1 MSENQNIETK
11 KCKHCQSDIS
21 KKAKVCPQCG
31 KKQGGALK
39 WIIIAIVA
47 LIIIGAASGGE
58 DEPKKVDNNK
68 PEANVST
75 EVVSAETEVTPE
87 EFTVGD
93 TVEYR
98 GVKVTLNSITEN
110 NGSQYN
116 KPTDGNV
123 FLLVD
128 FTIENNSDS
137 ELNVSSLLCFEAYQ
151 DGYST
156 NESISALLEIDG
168 NQLDGTV
175 APGKKMQGTIGYEIP
190 ATYSEFEIS
199 FTPDVWSSNQFTFV
213 YRK

>member
-1 MSENQNIETK
+1 MNENQNVEMK
-11 KCKHCQSDIS
+11 KCKHCQSDIP

-47 LIIIGAASGGE
+47 IAIIGAASGGE
-58 DEPKKVDNNK
+58 DEPKKVESNN
-68 PEANVST
+68 
-75 EVVSAETEVTPE
+75 AETSISTDVAVAETVATPE

-93 TVEYR
+93 TVEFKD
-98 GVKVTLNSITEN
+98 VKVTLNSIKEN
-110 NGSQYN
+110 TGSQFN

-128 FTIENNSDS
+128 FTIENNSS
-137 ELNVSSLLCFEAYQ
+137 EELNVSSMMCFEAYQ

-156 NESISALLEIDG
+156 SMSLSALIEKEG
-168 NQLDGTV
+168 AQLDGTV
-175 APGKKMQGTIGYEIP
+175 APGKKMQGTIGYEVP

-199 FTPDVWSSNQFTFV
+199 YTPDVWSSDKFTFV
-213 YRK
+213 YKK